1 MYHAPDSRLSDSS
14 INAPCVRMTP
24 ATKSPMFNPSS
35 ARSLSPPTSA
45 ARAKTVMK
53 TATNTCSMRKPVVLM
68 HVVPSG
74 ALYWITGPACLLEPE
89 PIAFLN
95 TTFPERYLCEMAPVF
110 SLVKCSATMFSF
122 DSAEDV
128 ISVYTAVSIVLFI
141 VAARFGEWPYP
152 QLIAVTMMIASINV
166 SYYGESSPTADVLYV
181 VTTACMSLAFALTFD
196 VRSHTNPLFKRLSI
210 ALMMFIVG
218 YYGLG
223 VDMAIS
229 NSVYKARFSGSSICD
244 QYSIF
249 ALGSDP
255 VWNDLEIAISADDI
269 VDQKRAMTKLTNT
282 YHPTK
287 CPLACRLQCNHTFQQ
302 IEDIRN
308 ILIEN
313 K

>member
-1 MYHAPDSRLSDSS
+1 M
-14 INAPCVRMTP
+14 
-24 ATKSPMFNPSS
+24 
-35 ARSLSPPTSA
+35 
-45 ARAKTVMK
+45 
-53 TATNTCSMRKPVVLM
+53 
-68 HVVPSG
+68 
-74 ALYWITGPACLLEPE
+74 
-89 PIAFLN
+89 
-95 TTFPERYLCEMAPVF
+95 
-110 SLVKCSATMFSF
+110 MFSF

-128 ISVYTAVSIVLFI
+128 ISAYTAVSLVLFI

-152 QLIAVTMMIASINV
+152 QVVALTMMIASVNV
-166 SYYGESSPTADVLYV
+166 SNYGESSPTADVLYI
-181 VTTACMSLAFALTFD
+181 VTTACVSFAFALTFD
-196 VRSHTNPLFKRLSI
+196 VGSHTNPVFKRLSI

-223 VDMAIS
+223 VDRAIS
-229 NSVYKARFSGSSICD
+229 NSVYKSRFGGSSICD

-255 VWNDLEIAISADDI
+255 TWDDLEIAISADNV
-269 VDQKRAMTKLTNT
+269 VDQKKAMTKLTNT

-308 ILIEN
+308 TLIEN